1 MRPMISPEEQAAWD
15 DWADRVARNY
25 PDWNFYMPGEPRP
38 HIRWWRR
45 VLRL

>member
-1 MRPMISPEEQAAWD
+1 MDAMLTPEERAAWD
-15 DWADRVARNY
+15 DWADRVARND

-38 HIRWWRR
+38 RMPWWRR